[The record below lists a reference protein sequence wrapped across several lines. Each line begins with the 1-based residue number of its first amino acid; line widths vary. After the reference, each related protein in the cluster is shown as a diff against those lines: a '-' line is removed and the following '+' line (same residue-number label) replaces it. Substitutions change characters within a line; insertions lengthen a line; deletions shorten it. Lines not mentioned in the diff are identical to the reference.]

1 MAQEHLGLP
10 FVRGVIKNLVIDL
23 FKRPEPWVRADLVK
37 EAVKKHLELGGI
49 LGNQDPTRVI
59 KSTLKILKDE
69 NRIKAVALGIWKRI
83 DLDSP
88 EAQQKEEVIPSPEI
102 IQEIQEIEEDDSP
115 VSQQIKEIGSGSEAV
130 YLYFNPNDKELAM
143 LKNKDVWECKVGMT
157 QTLPVEARIFSQGVK
172 TALSKMPEIALV
184 IKTNNA
190 PLLERAI
197 HTALRQLD
205 LVAPDSLGTEWFIT
219 NPEKIESWYQMYFKN
234 LQTLK

>member
-10 FVRGVIKNLVIDL
+10 FVRGVTKNLVIEL
-23 FKRPEPWVRADLVK
+23 FKRPEPWIRSDLVK

-49 LGNQDPTRVI
+49 SGKQDPTTVI
-59 KSTLKILKDE
+59 KDVLRILRDE
-69 NRIKAVALGIWKRI
+69 NRIKPVALGIWKRV

-88 EAQQKEEVIPSPEI
+88 ESQRVEVIHTPEI
-102 IQEIQEIEEDDSP
+102 IQEIQEIEKDDPP
-115 VSQQIKEIGSGSEAV
+115 VSEQLKEIGDGTEAV
-130 YLYFNPNDKELAM
+130 YLYYNPNDKELAK

-219 NPEKIESWYQMYFKN
+219 NPERIESWYRVYFKN
-234 LQTLK
+234 LDLLK